1 MKIFFTTKRPMKV
14 ILFFIGLFISASVY
28 TYEAGPSSG
37 YTGAPGN
44 SDCSS
49 CHSCT
54 PITSG
59 SVWGG
64 ITLTRVGGSLA
75 SITANASNPMSL
87 SFSSSTS
94 TKFGFQLCVLP
105 SSASSTTASVGSL
118 SAGTSTL
125 VQTTSTTSPARAYL
139 SHTSSGSAASSGTA
153 TWNFNWITPASYS
166 GGATFYVVINEA
178 DGNSSSSGDQIYLK
192 TISTTVL
199 PVRWLDFSAQETNE
213 GVMLKW
219 STASEVNND
228 HFEIER
234 SEDGINFEFAGKV
247 NGIGNSNKI
256 SSYRFLDEVNPNSTW
271 FYRLKQVDFDG
282 KEEFSRTITYEFNK
296 EQTPLVYIKGNNNK
310 LFIES
315 NSIANSISVFSL
327 SGSLVSKKEGDG
339 SNQFELPLEL
349 KGIYLVNVQI
359 GSNTYF
365 KKLLF

>member
-1 MKIFFTTKRPMKV
+1 MKTLITKRRPMKV
-14 ILFFIGLFISASVY
+14 LLLFMGLFISASVY
-28 TYEAGPSSG
+28 TYETGASSG

-87 SFSSSTS
+87 SFSSSSS

-105 SSASSTTASVGSL
+105 SSASSTTASVGTL
-118 SAGTSTL
+118 SAGTSSL
-125 VQTTSTTSPARAYL
+125 VQTSSTSSPARTYL
-139 SHTSSGSAASSGTA
+139 NHTSSGTTASAGTA

-166 GGATFYVVINEA
+166 GGATFYVVINET

-192 TISTTVL
+192 TFSTTVL

-213 GVMLKW
+213 GIMLKW
-219 STASEVNND
+219 STASEINNNY
-228 HFEIER
+228 FEIER
-234 SEDGINFEFAGKV
+234 SEDGLNFEFAGKV
-247 NGIGNSNKI
+247 NGIGNANKI
-256 SSYRFLDEVNPNSTW
+256 SSYRFLDEVNPSRTW

-282 KEEFSRTITYEFNK
+282 KEEFSRTITYQSNV
-296 EQTPLVYIKGNNNK
+296 EQAPIVYTKGDLNQLVIKSENP
-310 LFIES
+310 
-315 NSIANSISVFSL
+315 ARSISIFSL
-327 SGSLVSKKEGDG
+327 SGKLITKIDGNG
-339 SNQFELPLEL
+339 SNQFELPQHL
-349 KGIYLVNVQI
+349 KGLYLVNVQI
-359 GSNTYF
+359 GSNNYY